1 MMTTQSAEPIDG
13 LTVGDEVEVVV
24 GAVAHGGHFVARHE
38 GRVIFVRH
46 TLPGERVR
54 VRITDGGP
62 GERFLRGDAVEV
74 LEPSAD
80 RVSPPCAF
88 SGPGMCGGCDFQHV
102 DLARQRLLKADV
114 VREQFERL
122 AGIGDLG
129 DLVVEPV
136 EGSVPE
142 TLAGL
147 RWRSRVEFAVGDDGR
162 AGLRRHRSHAIVPI
176 DDCVIADPR
185 IIDTG
190 VLGRTWAGEKAVDVI
205 APAVGE
211 TVVVPVP
218 SGDPGP
224 DVTETVAV
232 AGREHAYAVA
242 ARGFWQVHT
251 GAPNTFVDA
260 VMAAAEARPGEKVID
275 LYSGAG
281 LFSVPLAH
289 AVGERG
295 SVQGVESDRSAVEH
309 AVANLAATPW
319 AQAKRDRVDRW
330 LNAASRTR
338 RRADLVVLDPPRTGA
353 KRAVLRD
360 VVGLRPRR
368 IVYVACDP
376 AALAR
381 DAGYLREF
389 GWSLTG
395 LRAFDAFPMTHH
407 VECVAAFEPV
417 RG

>member
-1 MMTTQSAEPIDG
+1 MTTQSAEPIDG

-147 RWRSRVEFAVGDDGR
+147 RWRSRVEFAVGEDGR

-295 SVQGVESDRSAVEH
+295 AVQGVESDRSAVEH

-330 LNAASRTR
+330 LNAAARTR

-395 LRAFDAFPMTHH
+395 LRALDAFPMTHH
-407 VECVAAFEPV
+407 VECVAVFEPA